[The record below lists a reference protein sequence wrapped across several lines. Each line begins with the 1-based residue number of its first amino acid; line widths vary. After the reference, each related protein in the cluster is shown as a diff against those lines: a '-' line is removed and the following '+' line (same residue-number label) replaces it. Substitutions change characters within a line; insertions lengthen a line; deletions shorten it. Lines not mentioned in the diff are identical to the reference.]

1 MTAEEWLTLVQSD
14 VRRQAE
20 DEARLMAL
28 ARSNKEQVLVD
39 HAFRCGVREGE
50 SYGE

>member
-1 MTAEEWLTLVQSD
+1 MTSPDERHD
-14 VRRQAE
+14 VVHV
-20 DEARLMAL
+20 LLAL